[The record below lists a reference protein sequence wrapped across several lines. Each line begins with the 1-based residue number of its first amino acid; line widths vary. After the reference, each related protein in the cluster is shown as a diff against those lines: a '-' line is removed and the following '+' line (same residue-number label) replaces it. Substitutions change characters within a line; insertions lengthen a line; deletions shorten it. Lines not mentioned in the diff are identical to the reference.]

1 MRKRRARGDLGEERR
16 PRGIHL
22 RVKALCKSQ
31 LKLRPVCSQRNIARW
46 GIHVRPTL
54 CLDLATQDCGAWAI
68 TVTIKSAPRDAR
80 RKMGLNSWSTFID
93 QCLAGT
99 HRMPCL
105 NVWRKKGIFL
115 LKGLRHLKARVHFF
129 CHHFLQLHSSENT
142 GLWQLPKF
150 SSAFKTCKMYI
161 SKAVSRLSKI
171 QDEEKK
177 GKGWPGRGKEA
188 KRYTLE
194 SQSPL

>member
-1 MRKRRARGDLGEERR
+1 MRILVFDNYQSFSVPLRHVRCIYPKLSVVYQKFKLRKRRARGDLGEERR

-105 NVWRKKGIFL
+105 NV
-115 LKGLRHLKARVHFF
+115 
-129 CHHFLQLHSSENT
+129 
-142 GLWQLPKF
+142 
-150 SSAFKTCKMYI
+150 
-161 SKAVSRLSKI
+161 
-171 QDEEKK
+171 
-177 GKGWPGRGKEA
+177 
-188 KRYTLE
+188 
-194 SQSPL
+194 